1 MHIAHIYIY
10 ISILLSCMYTHVIY
24 TFNLYYIYNYILI
37 VCKICVYVNRF
48 LFPPSLSPL
57 LLAKLPALGRA
68 LFHGFMQLL
77 QWVVFI
83 FTQVVLLWDI
93 PGPIFVILRCKASL
107 LEGNLVINNE
117 KSLWPLHIWSTLGTQ
132 PLAVIQQSPGELAIT
147 RVNSLQCEW
156 LVQLTRCIT
165 TSVGAS
171 PHGSWRYGCWFYR
184 HHANKLTWVEL
195 LGTVL
200 LSGNLP

>member
-1 MHIAHIYIY
+1 MLYIHLIYTIYIY
-10 ISILLSCMYTHVIY
+10 VYNNWLCAKYVWMWIGFYSHLLT
-24 TFNLYYIYNYILI
+24 
-37 VCKICVYVNRF
+37 
-48 LFPPSLSPL
+48 PL

-132 PLAVIQQSPGELAIT
+132 PLAVIQQSPGELAFT
-147 RVNSLQCEW
+147 RVNSLKCEW
-156 LVQLTRCIT
+156 LVQLARCIT
-165 TSVGAS
+165 TSVGES

-184 HHANKLTWVEL
+184 HPANKLTWAAWHCITL
-195 LGTVL
+195 W
-200 LSGNLP
+200 

>member
-1 MHIAHIYIY
+1 MLYIHLIYTIYI
-10 ISILLSCMYTHVIY
+10 IIY
-24 TFNLYYIYNYILI
+24 WL
-37 VCKICVYVNRF
+37 CKICVYVNRF

-117 KSLWPLHIWSTLGTQ
+117 KSLWPLQHLIDTGDTAFGSHPTITGRTGNHKGEFATVWMACTTHEVHHHVCWCVSTWFLKIWL
-132 PLAVIQQSPGELAIT
+132 
-147 RVNSLQCEW
+147 
-156 LVQLTRCIT
+156 LVL
-165 TSVGAS
+165 
-171 PHGSWRYGCWFYR
+171 
-184 HHANKLTWVEL
+184 
-195 LGTVL
+195 
-200 LSGNLP
+200 